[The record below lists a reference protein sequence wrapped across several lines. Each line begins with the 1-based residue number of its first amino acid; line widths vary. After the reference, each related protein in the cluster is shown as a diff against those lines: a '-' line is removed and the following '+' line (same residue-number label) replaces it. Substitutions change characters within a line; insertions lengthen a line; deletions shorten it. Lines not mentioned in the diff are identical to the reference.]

1 MHINSSL
8 LDLLRVQFLRENT
21 LLRVS
26 HLFLLNHFLG
36 FLVLLDLELL
46 FEAELEDPT
55 TRGYLVVVE
64 LSFG

>member
-26 HLFLLNHFLG
+26 PLFLLNHFLG